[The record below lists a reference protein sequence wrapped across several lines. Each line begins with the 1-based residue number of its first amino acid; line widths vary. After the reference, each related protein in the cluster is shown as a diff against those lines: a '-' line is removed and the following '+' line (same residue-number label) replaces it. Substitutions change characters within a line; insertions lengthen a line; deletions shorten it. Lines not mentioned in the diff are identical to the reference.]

1 MSAPDIGRVG
11 SPWPPAP
18 GAEHLSPVVAGH
30 CCITCSDEALEVS
43 VVSVDQ
49 GAGQALVALGDTTE
63 QVDISLIDGV
73 APGDLLL
80 VHGGVALER
89 LAEL

>member
-1 MSAPDIGRVG
+1 
-11 SPWPPAP
+11 
-18 GAEHLSPVVAGH
+18 VVAGP
-30 CCITCSDEALEVS
+30 CCITCSDQAQEVS

-49 GAGQALVALGDTTE
+49 DAGLALVAVDDTTE
-63 QVDISLIDGV
+63 QIDISLIDGV